1 MIRVKIAGRDNGVK
15 NSWDDVTLEEF
26 SEVCQLPIPE
36 RLRERYAYYLSGDR
50 RRKPPAEDSYED
62 IVKTF
67 PRFYGQVIALLSDIP
82 PEVIDQIEWSVRTT
96 LYQDYLLHI
105 VETVL
110 SSSPLIIN
118 DDGKIDLFTG
128 QGAESVIFDG
138 ERYQFP
144 KSLRF
149 ADSLIPLSEEK
160 IITFA
165 EASDIQIALH
175 EWATQGVHAMAQVAA
190 VYLRKEGEE
199 YSEQLTIERMEKFRI
214 LPMSV
219 VWELFFCMTRL
230 GGESMNDILSS
241 LREALLGGS
250 HQERAK
256 ELISESQV

>member
-1 MIRVKIAGRDNGVK
+1 MIRVKIAGSDYGIK
-15 NSWDDVTLEEF
+15 NSWDDVTLQEF
-26 SEVCQLPIPE
+26 TAVCQLTIPE
-36 RLRERYAYYLSGDR
+36 RLREKYAYYLTGDR
-50 RRKPPAEDSYED
+50 RKKPPEDDSYED

-67 PRFYGQVIALLSDIP
+67 PRFYGEVIALLSDIP
-82 PEVIDQIEWSVRTT
+82 PEVIDRIEWSVRTT
-96 LYQDYLLHI
+96 LFQDYLIHI

-110 SSSPLIIN
+110 SPSPLVIN
-118 DDGKIDLFTG
+118 DEGKIELFKER
-128 QGAESVIFDG
+128 QAESVIFEG

-149 ADSLIPLSEEK
+149 GDNLIPLSEEK

-175 EWATQGVHAMAQVAA
+175 EWATQGVNAMAQVAA

-199 YSEQLTIERMEKFRI
+199 YSEKLVLERMERFRT

-230 GGESMNDILSS
+230 GRESLNDILSS
-241 LREALLGGS
+241 LQEALQGRKP
-250 HQERAK
+250 QEERT
-256 ELISESQV
+256 SESQD